1 MGLLTLPLGM
11 VRLNRAGHH
20 FFFQHRNPDS
30 AHQFGDQIED
40 NGRQNPDS
48 GSEGD
53 AEEPKER
60 HGPKES
66 GPLEGKRIPAERGQ
80 ELLDVVDGA
89 RGRAHVPQ
97 QEPSEENH
105 DVQGGM
111 KNKCH
116 FEHAPRINIS
126 DDTGDLAH
134 AMALSHRFS
143 IRSHSSSVLT
153 MATPTGSQ

>member
-40 NGRQNPDS
+40 NGRQNPYS
-48 GSEGD
+48 GTKCD
-53 AEEPKER
+53 AKEAKER

-66 GPLEGKRIPAERGQ
+66 SPLEGEGIPAERGQ

-89 RGRAHVPQ
+89 RCRTHIPQ
-97 QEPSEENH
+97 QEPGDENH

-111 KNKCH
+111 KNDGH
-116 FEHAPRINIS
+116 LEDAPRINIS

>member
-40 NGRQNPDS
+40 NGRQNPYS
-48 GSEGD
+48 GTKGD
-53 AEEPKER
+53 TKEAKEC
-60 HGPKES
+60 HGPKE
-66 GPLEGKRIPAERGQ
+66 GCPLEGKGIPAERGQ

-89 RGRAHVPQ
+89 RCRAHIPQ
-97 QEPSEENH
+97 QEPREENH

-111 KNKCH
+111 KNDGH
-116 FEHAPRINIS
+116 FENAPRINIS
-126 DDTGDLAH
+126 DDTGDFAH
-134 AMALSHRFS
+134 AMALSH
-143 IRSHSSSVLT
+143 
-153 MATPTGSQ
+153 

>member
-40 NGRQNPDS
+40 NGRQNPYS
-48 GSEGD
+48 GSESD
-53 AEEPKER
+53 TEEAKER
-60 HGPKES
+60 HGPKE
-66 GPLEGKRIPAERGQ
+66 GCPLEGKRIPSERGQ
-80 ELLDVVDGA
+80 ELLDIVN
-89 RGRAHVPQ
+89 RASCRANIPQ
-97 QEPSEENH
+97 QETREENH

-111 KNKCH
+111 KYNGH
-116 FEHAPRINIS
+116 FEHAPCINIS
-126 DDTGDLAH
+126 DDTGDFAH